1 MLQFLRP
8 SAGPVAMLLFAAT
21 AVAAPPAPSA
31 PAFTNLAAPLDLWTT
46 GELAYRIPAVCRY
59 DDGSDHGL
67 LLAACEERA
76 TLSDSGE
83 IRSVLRTS
91 ADGGA
96 TWSPS
101 KVTAENGDGTAGN
114 PVFLPDPPR
123 GVVHLIYTTSGA
135 TDHERRVLSG
145 EAPPR
150 RTFYTRLT
158 IDGMTW
164 APPREISEE
173 VRADDWRWY
182 ATGPGSAGVVL
193 PSGRLVVSA
202 NHSDPANG
210 SPGYQAHVIYSDDG
224 GATWSRTAP
233 IGPNGA
239 NETTLAVL
247 PDGDLLMS
255 IRDQSGGRRLFAR
268 STDGGT
274 TWPAEAARSE
284 LDGPPCQ
291 AGLAVAG
298 GRVLLSLIPDPGPRR
313 GLSVFSAPVGSLAG
327 KDDSLPRWDRRS
339 VVAAGPSAYSA
350 LVDLGGG
357 RVGLLYEAGDKSPYD
372 AVRWTTFQVAD

>member
-1 MLQFLRP
+1 MLRP
-8 SAGPVAMLLFAAT
+8 FLPAALLLLAAPAGADE
-21 AVAAPPAPSA
+21 PPAPTA
-31 PAFTNLAAPLDLWTT
+31 PAFTHLAAPVDLWTT

-83 IRSVLRTS
+83 IRTVLRTS

-101 KVTAENGDGTAGN
+101 TVIAENGDGTAGN

-158 IDGMTW
+158 VDDMTW
-164 APPREISEE
+164 ASPREISDT
-173 VRADDWRWY
+173 VRADGWRWY

-193 PSGRLVVSA
+193 PSGRLIVSA

-210 SPGYQAHVIYSDDG
+210 MPGYKSHAIYSDDG
-224 GATWSRTAP
+224 GATWTHTAP
-233 IGPNGA
+233 IGPTGA
-239 NETTLAVL
+239 NETTVAAL
-247 PDGDLLMS
+247 PNGELLMS

-268 STDGGT
+268 STDGGA
-274 TWPAEAARSE
+274 TWPETAARSE
-284 LDGPPCQ
+284 LDCPPCQ
-291 AGLAVAG
+291 AGLAVAE

-313 GLSVFSAPVGSLAG
+313 GLSVLSAPVEPLLNS
-327 KDDSLPRWDRRS
+327 DDPLPAWDRAG
-339 VVAAGPSAYSA
+339 VITAGPSAYSA

-357 RVGLLYEAGDKSPYD
+357 RVGLLYEAGDKSPYET
-372 AVRWTTFQVAD
+372 VRWTTFQVAD